1 MAFPQYSYPL
11 QLAPGLL
18 ASLLLRRRRSFKKD
32 ALACLAC
39 LKPGLRVMGRE
50 HIPAAGPGVLVVNH
64 YHRPGFGAWW
74 IALAAAANLPVEAHW
89 VMTAELTFAG
99 RWHAFASRPVSRWL
113 LRRAAYTYGFTSM
126 PPMPPRPHE
135 VEERARSVRRVLEE
149 MNHQPGCLL
158 AVSPE
163 GRDAPGGVLA
173 PPPPGTGRFL
183 QLVSR
188 HGSPIIPLGC
198 WEQDGHLCLRFGQA
212 FFLQLPAGLNPHQRD
227 QLTAETVMRS
237 LAQLL
242 PDGLR
247 GAYASGA
254 TPVDKLR
261 IYTQN
266 DLRGEP

>member
-1 MAFPQYSYPL
+1 MEFPHYSYPL
-11 QLAPGLL
+11 QLAPGLI
-18 ASLLLRRRRSFKKD
+18 ASLLLNRRRSFRKD

-39 LKPGLRVMGRE
+39 LNPGLQVLGCE

-74 IALAAAANLPVEAHW
+74 IALAVAANLPVEAHW

-113 LRRAAYTYGFTSM
+113 LRRAAHCYGFTTM

-135 VEERARSVRRVLEE
+135 VEERARSVRGVLEE
-149 MNHQPGCLL
+149 LQHHPDCLL

-173 PPPPGTGRFL
+173 PPPPGAGRFL

-188 HGSPIIPLGC
+188 HGFPIHPVGC
-198 WEQDGHLCLRFGQA
+198 WEQDGHLCLRFGPA
-212 FFLQLPAGLNPHQRD
+212 FTLQLPGGLTPQERD
-227 QLTAETVMRS
+227 RMASDIMMSR

-242 PDGLR
+242 PDTLR
-247 GAYASGA
+247 GFYASGA
-254 TPVDKLR
+254 TPMD
-261 IYTQN
+261 
-266 DLRGEP
+266 